1 MKRAAIMGVVLTIAT
16 WATAQK
22 MGGQAATP
30 AQPAQTQAQGQATPA
45 QGQTAPAAGQTAPAQ
60 GAAAPAATEGKRP
73 PQAKTQ
79 PEFDA
84 YKAASENKDN
94 AALEKA
100 SDDFAT
106 KFPDSELRIIL
117 YKTAMR
123 GYQNANNAEKTE
135 AMGRKVLGLDADD
148 PEALVLVAEVLT
160 ERTRDSD
167 LDKDQRWA
175 EAEKYAKHA
184 TETIETDVAVPAGTP
199 QEKID
204 AYKSL
209 LRSNA
214 YSILGTLAF
223 KKDDFP
229 NAEKLLRQSIDAF
242 PSSPDPVVVLRLA
255 LALDKQNRYPDALKV
270 AEQAVSVAQ
279 EGSSVKQL
287 AQRERDR
294 LVQLT
299 GGKPATATPD
309 AAKPAPEAA
318 KPAASPEAPKN

>member
-1 MKRAAIMGVVLTIAT
+1 MKRSAIMGVVLTIAS
-16 WATAQK
+16 WAVAQNS
-22 MGGQAATP
+22 GQAAP
-30 AQPAQTQAQGQATPA
+30 QGQAAQGQAAPA
-45 QGQTAPAAGQTAPAQ
+45 QGQAAPAPGTT
-60 GAAAPAATEGKRP
+60 AAAPTGKRP

-84 YKAASENKDN
+84 YKAA
-94 AALEKA
+94 AATTDAAGIEKA
-100 SDDFAT
+100 ADDFAA

-123 GYQNANNAEKTE
+123 AYQNGNNADKTE
-135 AMGRKVLGLDADD
+135 AMGRKVIALDADD

-160 ERTRDSD
+160 ERTRESD

-175 EAEKYAKHA
+175 EADKFAKHA

-209 LRSNA
+209 LRSNS

-223 KKDDFP
+223 KKDDFA
-229 NAEKLLRQSIDAF
+229 NAEKLLRQSIDAY

-255 LALDKQNRYPDALKV
+255 LALDKQNRYPDALKY
-270 AEQAVSVAQ
+270 AEQAMTIAP

-299 GGKPATATPD
+299 GGTPSTPAPAATKPATQEP
-309 AAKPAPEAA
+309 
-318 KPAASPEAPKN
+318 PKN

>member
-16 WATAQK
+16 WATAQ

-45 QGQTAPAAGQTAPAQ
+45 QGPPAAGQTAPAQ

-123 GYQNANNAEKTE
+123 GYQCQQR
-135 AMGRKVLGLDADD
+135 RK
-148 PEALVLVAEVLT
+148 
-160 ERTRDSD
+160 
-167 LDKDQRWA
+167 
-175 EAEKYAKHA
+175 
-184 TETIETDVAVPAGTP
+184 
-199 QEKID
+199 
-204 AYKSL
+204 
-209 LRSNA
+209 
-214 YSILGTLAF
+214 
-223 KKDDFP
+223 
-229 NAEKLLRQSIDAF
+229 
-242 PSSPDPVVVLRLA
+242 
-255 LALDKQNRYPDALKV
+255 
-270 AEQAVSVAQ
+270 
-279 EGSSVKQL
+279 
-287 AQRERDR
+287 DR
-294 LVQLT
+294 
-299 GGKPATATPD
+299 GDGA
-309 AAKPAPEAA
+309 
-318 KPAASPEAPKN
+318 

>member
-45 QGQTAPAAGQTAPAQ
+45 QGQTAPAAGQAAPAQ

-117 YKTAMR
+117 YKT
-123 GYQNANNAEKTE
+123 ANNAEKTE

-242 PSSPDPVVVLRLA
+242 PSSPDPVVVLRLE

>member
-1 MKRAAIMGVVLTIAT
+1 MKRAAIMGVVLTIAS
-16 WATAQK
+16 WAVAQNS
-22 MGGQAATP
+22 GQAAP
-30 AQPAQTQAQGQATPA
+30 QGQAAPAQASPQGQPA
-45 QGQTAPAAGQTAPAQ
+45 QGQTAPAQ
-60 GAAAPAATEGKRP
+60 GTTAAAPTGKRP

-84 YKAASENKDN
+84 YKAAAAITDP
-94 AALEKA
+94 AALEKSA
-100 SDDFAT
+100 DDFAT
-106 KFPDSELRIIL
+106 KFPDSELKIIL

-123 GYQNANNAEKTE
+123 GYQNSNNAEKTE
-135 AMGRKVLGLDADD
+135 AMGRKVIALDADD

-160 ERTRDSD
+160 GRTRESD

-175 EAEKYAKHA
+175 EADKFAKHA

-223 KKDDFP
+223 KKDDFT
-229 NAEKLLRQSIDAF
+229 NAEKLLKQSIDAY
-242 PSSPDPVVVLRLA
+242 PSSPDPVVVLRMA
-255 LALDKQNRYPDALKV
+255 LALDKQNRYPDALKY
-270 AEQAVSVAQ
+270 AEQAVSVAP

-287 AQRERDR
+287 AQRERER

-299 GGKPATATPD
+299 GGSPSTPAPA
-309 AAKPAPEAA
+309 AAKPATQEP
-318 KPAASPEAPKN
+318 PKN